1 MTIFTLVKAFNLML
15 KLKKIFYLLPE
26 KHKSKA
32 IYFIVFLLLATILET
47 AGIGLI
53 FPLLEIVINGEASQN
68 IFSQNLKNFFKD
80 NKISIEDLIFVILFL
95 YFFKTVYLIYFNYWQ
110 QKFSQK
116 IYKDISLK
124 LLYFYLKSPLK
135 LYYKKNSSELLRN
148 TLNECKNYGGI
159 VSITLRLFVECLI
172 VIFLFALVFYIEP
185 MITFYVSLILIVIV
199 SLYYVFTKKK
209 IYNYGITRIINSE
222 KQIKVLLESFSGIRD
237 IKLKSSENFFLKLYN
252 KFTKNFTSA
261 AYKQQTII
269 EAPRYLFEFVFLCI
283 LLISLL
289 IYMKSNE
296 NLNSILPILGLYLVT
311 SFKLVPSLM
320 KILNSVQ
327 QIKGLQPS
335 INILD
340 MEFAN
345 FKKEIKTKIISDKKP
360 ELFFSNEISISDVNF
375 SYDKRLSVLNS
386 FSENIKKNSYV
397 GIIGRSGSGK
407 STLIDLITGLI
418 FPHSGQI
425 LVDGRSIS
433 ENLESWQN
441 KIGYVSQNS
450 FLLDSSII
458 ENVAFGVDKQNINL
472 DRVKKALSDAQ
483 IIDFVSNLE
492 NKFDTFVGEKGLQ
505 LSGGQKQRIA
515 IARELYRSPE
525 LLILDEATSALDEET
540 ENQFLEFLDN
550 LKGKITVLISSH
562 RSNTFKKCDKII
574 NLD

>member
-1 MTIFTLVKAFNLML
+1 MERAFNLML
-15 KLKKIFYLLPE
+15 NLKKIFHLLPDE
-26 KHKSKA
+26 HKSKA
-32 IYFIVFLLLATILET
+32 IFFVAFLLVATILET
-47 AGIGLI
+47 LGIGLI
-53 FPLLEIVINGEASQN
+53 FPLLELVINGETSKN
-68 IFSQNLKNFFKD
+68 IFSQNLKNFFQ
-80 NKISIEDLIFVILFL
+80 NNEISIQDLIYVILFL
-95 YFFKTVYLIYFNYWQ
+95 YFLKTIYLIYFNYWQ

-116 IYKDISLK
+116 IYKDLSLK
-124 LLYFYLKSPLK
+124 LLYHYLNSPLK
-135 LYYKKNSSELLRN
+135 FYYDKNSSELLRN
-148 TLNECKNYGGI
+148 TLNECKNYGGVI
-159 VSITLRLFVECLI
+159 SITLRLFVECLI
-172 VIFLFALVFYIEP
+172 VTFLFALVFYIEP
-185 MITFYVSLILIVIV
+185 ITTLYVSLIIFVVV
-199 SLYYVFTKKK
+199 SIYYLVTKKK
-209 IYNYGITRIINSE
+209 IYNYGVTRSVNSE

-237 IKLKSSENFFLKLYN
+237 IKLKSSENFFLRLYN

-269 EAPRYLFEFVFLCI
+269 EAPRYLFEFLFLCI

-320 KILNSVQ
+320 KILNIIQ

-340 MEFAN
+340 SEFKN
-345 FKKEIKTKIISDKKP
+345 FKKEIKARKTISKKP
-360 ELFFSNEISISDVNF
+360 ELLFNDVIEISNINF
-375 SYDKRLSVLNS
+375 SYLMRESVLNS
-386 FSENIKKNSYV
+386 FTENIKKYSFV
-397 GIIGRSGSGK
+397 GIIGKSGSGK

-418 FPHSGQI
+418 SPNSGRV
-425 LVDGRSIS
+425 LVDGKNIA
-433 ENLESWQN
+433 ENLENWQS

-458 ENVAFGVDKQNINL
+458 ENVAFGVEKQNIDL
-472 DRVKKALSDAQ
+472 IKVKKALNDAQ
-483 IIDFVSNLE
+483 IIDFVENLE
-492 NKFDTFVGEKGLQ
+492 NKFETIVGEKGLQ

-540 ENQFLEFLDN
+540 ENQFLKFLDN

-562 RSNTFKKCDKII
+562 RANTFKKCDKII
-574 NLD
+574 KLN

>member
-15 KLKKIFYLLPE
+15 KLKKIFYLLPK
-26 KHKSKA
+26 KHKTKA
-32 IYFIVFLLLATILET
+32 TYFIVFLLLATILET

-53 FPLLEIVINGEASQN
+53 FPLLELAINGEASQN

-80 NKISIEDLIFVILFL
+80 NQISIEDLIFIILFL
-95 YFFKTVYLIYFNYWQ
+95 YFFKTIYLIYFNYWQ

-124 LLYFYLKSPLK
+124 LLNFYLKSPLK
-135 LYYKKNSSELLRN
+135 FYYKKNSSELLRN

-159 VSITLRLFVECLI
+159 VSITLRLFVECFV

-185 MITFYVSLILIVIV
+185 MKTFYVSLIIIINV
-199 SLYYVFTKKK
+199 SLYYVCTKKK
-209 IYNYGITRIINSE
+209 IYNYGITRVTNSE

-261 AYKQQTII
+261 SYKQQTII
-269 EAPRYLFEFVFLCI
+269 DAPRYLFEFIFLCI

-327 QIKGLQPS
+327 QINGLQPS

-340 MEFAN
+340 VEFAN

-360 ELFFSNEISISDVNF
+360 ELFFRNEISISDVNF
-375 SYDKRLSVLNS
+375 SYDKRESVLNS

-407 STLIDLITGLI
+407 STLIDIITGLI
-418 FPHSGQI
+418 SPHSGQI
-425 LVDGRSIS
+425 LVDGKSIN

-458 ENVAFGVDKQNINL
+458 ENVAFGVDKKNINL
-472 DRVKKALSDAQ
+472 DKVKKALSDAQ
-483 IIDFVSNLE
+483 IINFVANLE
-492 NKFDTFVGEKGLQ
+492 NKFDTVVGEKGLQ

-562 RSNTFKKCDKII
+562 RSNTFKKCDRII